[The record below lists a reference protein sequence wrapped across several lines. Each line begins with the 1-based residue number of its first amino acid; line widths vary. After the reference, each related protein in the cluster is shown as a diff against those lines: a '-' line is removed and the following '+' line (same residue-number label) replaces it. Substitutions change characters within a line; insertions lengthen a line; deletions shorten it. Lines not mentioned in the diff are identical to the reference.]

1 MRAQVGYV
9 RVWVNST
16 CAPGRWR
23 VSVYVCV
30 CVLIPLCRGQVIR
43 RWAAVQPRYRSPSD
57 NGRHRRWAD
66 SFSRLTQSFRK
77 RCGITLACRSV
88 VLAKR
93 HGGPSSFTAAGFSGF
108 GSGCRG
114 KRKASFFPYV
124 WEFVAFNPLH
134 HIVDVGWVK
143 RARGS

>member
-16 CAPGRWR
+16 SDLNKRVRAGKIASVFVCA
-23 VSVYVCV
+23 
-30 CVLIPLCRGQVIR
+30 LIPLCRGQVIR
-43 RWAAVQPRYRSPSD
+43 RWAAVQPRYRSPAD

-114 KRKASFFPYV
+114 KRKASFFSLCVRICSIYPPPPYC
-124 WEFVAFNPLH
+124 WCQLSQA
-134 HIVDVGWVK
+134 
-143 RARGS
+143 S